1 VTEVPALL
9 LRNVRVRRGRR
20 EVLRIDQL
28 AIARGETLGVLGPN
42 GAGKSTLLLTAAL
55 LLPSVIGEI
64 ELFGERAGRGRT
76 AIRQRR
82 LTATVFQEP
91 ALLDMSVRRNIE
103 VALALHDVPRAERA
117 RRCDYWLQRLGVRHL
132 EGALPHTLSGGEAQ
146 RVALARAFAV
156 APRLLFLD
164 EPFSSLDPATRAE
177 LVGELRALL
186 REEDVTAVFVTHD
199 LTEVRL
205 MADRAL
211 VLDGGEVIQCGPVE
225 QLFARPAGARV
236 AAFLGYAVVPASALP
251 PGIVDAAGVSA
262 AATVAIRPSAVL
274 VTNPGDEVPASDLAL
289 ATVAAVQG
297 AHGRARLLLDFEG
310 GRIAAE
316 LGVQEALDRHVGDQV
331 RVTIDPAGV
340 IPL

>member
-1 VTEVPALL
+1 
-9 LRNVRVRRGRR
+9 
-20 EVLRIDQL
+20 
-28 AIARGETLGVLGPN
+28 
-42 GAGKSTLLLTAAL
+42 
-55 LLPSVIGEI
+55 
-64 ELFGERAGRGRT
+64 
-76 AIRQRR
+76 
-82 LTATVFQEP
+82 
-91 ALLDMSVRRNIE
+91 
-103 VALALHDVPRAERA
+103 
-117 RRCDYWLQRLGVRHL
+117 
-132 EGALPHTLSGGEAQ
+132 LSGGEAQ

-164 EPFSSLDPATRAE
+164 EPFSSLDPTTRAE

-205 MADRAL
+205 IADRAL
-211 VLDGGEVIQCGPVE
+211 VLDGGDVIQHGSVE

-236 AAFLGYAVVPASALP
+236 AEFLGYAVVRASVLP
-251 PGIVDAAGVSA
+251 PDIVDAAGVSA
-262 AATVAIRPSAVL
+262 GARVAVRPSAVL
-274 VTNPGDEVPASDLAL
+274 VTNPGDEVPGSRVAP

-297 AHGRARLLLDFEG
+297 AHGRARLLLDLDG